1 MMVLVF
7 TDTNAKQL
15 IADQLGQHRIS
26 PVQLTDG
33 RWFVS
38 SDILTEVENG
48 LFKDKLTVLYETL
61 SFDEI
66 KDFIETLVDIEG

>member
-1 MMVLVF
+1 MNALIF
-7 TDTNAKQL
+7 TDTDAQTL
-15 IADQLGQHRIS
+15 IANQSGQHQIS

-38 SDILTEVENG
+38 NDILTEVENG
-48 LFKDKLTVLYETL
+48 LFKDKLTVPYETL